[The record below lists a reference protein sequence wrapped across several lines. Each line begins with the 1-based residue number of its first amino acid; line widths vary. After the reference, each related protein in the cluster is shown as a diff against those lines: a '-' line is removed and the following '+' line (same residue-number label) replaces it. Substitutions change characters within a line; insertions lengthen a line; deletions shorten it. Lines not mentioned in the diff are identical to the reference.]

1 MRDVPP
7 AGSRDGEETT
17 HRVTVKIFGE
27 EYVLRGDARPAYM
40 ERLAD
45 MVDRRM
51 NEIAKRHPRL
61 GITRIAV
68 LAAINLADELS
79 KLEEQYQRVLG
90 MLEREWDRR
99 KRELNGRPGGGGAPG
114 SGGTPAAGG
123 AGAAVAPQA
132 GGPAPGV
139 TAPPPAA
146 AAAEAAGGPMPE
158 GTPSP
163 NGPAA
168 GGAGTTPT
176 PPERAGFGGD
186 GR

>member
-7 AGSRDGEETT
+7 AGGQDEGTT
-17 HRVTVKIFGE
+17 HRVTVRIFGE
-27 EYVLRGDARPAYM
+27 EYVLRGEARPAYM

-68 LAAINLADELS
+68 LAAINLADELT

-99 KRELNGRPGGGGAPG
+99 KRELNGRSSGQGARTAAPGATGGSGGVPAGPGSGGAPG
-114 SGGTPAAGG
+114 STAAAGQG
-123 AGAAVAPQA
+123 LPAGGSAAGP
-132 GGPAPGV
+132 GGPATGRPDG
-139 TAPPPAA
+139 
-146 AAAEAAGGPMPE
+146 
-158 GTPSP
+158 SWS
-163 NGPAA
+163 
-168 GGAGTTPT
+168 GGASP
-176 PPERAGFGGD
+176 AGD
-186 GR
+186 DR

>member
-7 AGSRDGEETT
+7 AGSREGEGTI

-27 EYVLRGDARPAYM
+27 EYVLRGDARPEYM

-79 KLEEQYQRVLG
+79 KLEDQYQRVLG

-99 KRELNGRPGGGGAPG
+99 KRELNGRPGGTGAAG
-114 SGGTPAAGG
+114 AAGG
-123 AGAAVAPQA
+123 
-132 GGPAPGV
+132 GGG
-139 TAPPPAA
+139 TAP
-146 AAAEAAGGPMPE
+146 
-158 GTPSP
+158 
-163 NGPAA
+163 
-168 GGAGTTPT
+168 GTTPADGASAGGSAALPPNAT
-176 PPERAGFGGD
+176 PFGGD